1 MNRAEGEPTHRSADS
16 WEQGWGPW
24 AHQRQEESFQLPGQR
39 EHYCTPGSRESA
51 PRGPR
56 APRLGPRDG
65 PAHPYL
71 SAQPVALHTAA
82 SCRKQVRG
90 PESPSI
96 PLVQD
101 TPPCCIPRDW
111 SKSLLLPSPHLRS
124 GEAGF
129 LPILTSCLQ
138 CGSSLPPLGLTQQ
151 RPVHL
156 SGTTCQN
163 TVRPSQA
170 PGWTLSAPPHC
181 LPGAEG
187 GRTLLCDSVALCLPE
202 SSYTL
207 FCPQLQA

>member
-1 MNRAEGEPTHRSADS
+1 M
-16 WEQGWGPW
+16 GPST
-24 AHQRQEESFQLPGQR
+24 AGGVLPASR
-39 EHYCTPGSRESA
+39 PEHYCTPGSRESA

-170 PGWTLSAPPHC
+170 PVWTLSAPPHC